1 MKKTYSKPDIVF
13 DSFALST
20 SVAACKYET
29 NYGPDICGYMFDPET
44 YIFLESV
51 SGCTTKITEGEEAF
65 DGLCYH
71 VYADYGMLFGS

>member
-29 NYGPDICGYMFDPET
+29 NYGPDICGYKFDHET
-44 YIFLESV
+44 YIFLQGV
-51 SGCTTKITEGEEAF
+51 PGCTTVINEGEF
-65 DGLCYH
+65 DELCYH
-71 VYADYGMLFGS
+71 VYSDYGMLFGS